1 MRRELYVGSL
11 PYETTEDDLRR
22 FFSVAGTVQA
32 VHLITDPVSGKS
44 KGCGY
49 VKMTTVSEAIEAIN
63 CLDGALLDGR
73 VIAVSEAR
81 EQKPQKPQQRP
92 GGNRPKRPGTTG
104 DGSRRR
110 Q

>member
-22 FFSVAGTVQA
+22 LFSVAGTVQA

-49 VKMTTVSEAIEAIN
+49 VKMTAVSEAIEAIN
-63 CLDGALLDGR
+63 CLDGALLEGR
-73 VIAVSEAR
+73 IISVSEAR
-81 EQKPQKPQQRP
+81 EQKPQKPMQRP
-92 GGNRPKRPGTTG
+92 GGNRPRRPSGG
-104 DGSRRR
+104 DGTRRR

>member
-22 FFSVAGTVQA
+22 IFSVAGTVQS

-63 CLDGALLDGR
+63 CLDGALLEGR
-73 VIAVSEAR
+73 IIAVSEAR
-81 EQKPQKPQQRP
+81 EQPPQKKPQRT
-92 GGNRPKRPGTTG
+92 GSRPKRPGTG
-104 DGSRRR
+104 DGFRRR

>member
-22 FFSVAGTVQA
+22 LFSVAGNVQA

-49 VKMTTVSEAIEAIN
+49 VKMTTVGEAIEAIN
-63 CLDGALLDGR
+63 CLDGALIEGR
-73 VIAVSEAR
+73 IIAVSEAR
-81 EQKPQKPQQRP
+81 EQKPQKSPQRP
-92 GGNRPKRPGTTG
+92 GGNRPRRTGSGGGPG
-104 DGSRRR
+104 RK
-110 Q
+110 

>member
-22 FFSVAGTVQA
+22 LFSVAGTVQS
-32 VHLITDPVSGKS
+32 VHLITDPVSGRS

-63 CLDGALLDGR
+63 CLDGALIEGR
-73 VIAVSEAR
+73 KIAVSEAR
-81 EQKPQKPQQRP
+81 EQKPQKTQQRP
-92 GGNRPKRPGTTG
+92 GGNRPRRTGTG

>member
-22 FFSVAGTVQA
+22 LFSVAGNVQA
-32 VHLITDPVSGKS
+32 VHLITDQISGKS

-63 CLDGALLDGR
+63 CLDGALLEGR
-73 VIAVSEAR
+73 IITVSEAR

-92 GGNRPKRPGTTG
+92 GGNRPRRSGPG

>member
-22 FFSVAGTVQA
+22 IFTVAGAVQS
-32 VHLITDPVSGKS
+32 VHLITDPVTGKS

-63 CLDGALLDGR
+63 CLDGALLEGR
-73 VIAVSEAR
+73 IIAVSEAR
-81 EQKPQKPQQRP
+81 EQPPQKKQQR
-92 GGNRPKRPGTTG
+92 GAGSRPKRPGTG
-104 DGSRRR
+104 DGFRRR